1 MTIKVRDRQSI
12 WDIALQVCGDAEA
25 AFAIAELNDVSLSE
39 QIAPGTEIEVPS
51 VMERRVVEY
60 YKQNSIEPATMVED
74 TDCLITYNEELI
86 ITNNNENMVENG

>member
-39 QIAPGTEIEVPS
+39 QLAVGTTLKVPS
-51 VMERRVVEY
+51 VMEKRVVEY
-60 YKQNSIEPATMVED
+60 YAQNKIVPASIEAD
-74 TDCLITYNEELI
+74 TNYLITYMEENI
-86 ITNNNENMVENG
+86 ITNENENMIENG

>member
-1 MTIKVRDRQSI
+1 MKVTVRDRQSVF
-12 WDIALQVCGDAEA
+12 DLALRWCGDAEV
-25 AFAIAELNDVSLSE
+25 AFAIAELNDMSVSE
-39 QIAPGTEIEVPS
+39 QIDPDTEIEVPS

-74 TDCLITYNEELI
+74 TNYLITYKEELI